1 MWETEFNQPLDE
13 QETSVQKAKESVEND
28 DKNQTKMSG
37 NRMNDDKNDDTIGSV
52 NNWYNGAKDY
62 WNSKPATIEGVLE
75 GYGKY
80 HEMETDYSKKVL
92 QDHMHLIPSKGR
104 ALEGG
109 AGIGRISKQI
119 LNPLKFESID
129 IQDCSE
135 QQINQAKTN
144 VPFVKK

>member
-1 MWETEFNQPLDE
+1 MWETEFNQQLDE
-13 QETSVQKAKESVEND
+13 QEASEQKAKESVGND
-28 DKNQTKMSG
+28 DKNE
-37 NRMNDDKNDDTIGSV
+37 DTIGSV

-62 WNSKPATIEGVLE
+62 WNNKPATIEGVLE

-119 LNPLKFESID
+119 LHPLKFESID

-135 QQINQAKTN
+135 Q
-144 VPFVKK
+144 